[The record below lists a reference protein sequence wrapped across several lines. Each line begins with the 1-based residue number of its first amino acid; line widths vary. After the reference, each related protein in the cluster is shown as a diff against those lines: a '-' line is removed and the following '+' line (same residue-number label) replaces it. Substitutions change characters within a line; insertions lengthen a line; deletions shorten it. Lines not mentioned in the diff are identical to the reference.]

1 MPTVGQISDSYPL
14 STQFLEKGA
23 GMKWGGGLPNL
34 PRLPHNTHGQVRSA
48 IYILSTQ

>member
-23 GMKWGGGLPNL
+23 GMKWGGGIAKP
-34 PRLPHNTHGQVRSA
+34 S
-48 IYILSTQ
+48 